1 MALTNVVAD
10 AVSKV
15 GGIAVVA
22 RDLGVAPASVEEWM
36 TKGTMKD
43 AKYEHVIRFC
53 ALPKYYPSTSRRSI
67 LDGWV
72 RGATARR
79 FTHR

>member
-1 MALTNVVAD
+1 
-10 AVSKV
+10 
-15 GGIAVVA
+15 
-22 RDLGVAPASVEEWM
+22 M

-43 AKYEHVIRFC
+43 AKYEHVIRLC